1 MEMNGPK
8 KGGIIFFRNFCKMP
22 TLVVKN
28 PQNRISINIELT
40 IAIFGGQN
48 F

>member
-8 KGGIIFFRNFCKMP
+8 KGGISFFRNFCKMP
-22 TLVVKN
+22 TLLVKN
-28 PQNRISINIELT
+28 RQKRISINIELT
-40 IAIFGGQN
+40 TAIFGGQN